1 MKIIE
6 ISSQIKVAITNE
18 EAQMLDKFDES
29 TPALARRELDDRETL
44 IANQLVNK
52 NILSRR
58 KDEQGRIHYKRRT
71 R

>member
-6 ISSQIKVAITNE
+6 ISPQVKVAITNE
-18 EAQMLDKFDES
+18 EAEMLAKFDET
-29 TPALARRELDDRETL
+29 TPAVARRDLDERETL

-58 KDEQGRIHYKRRT
+58 RDEQGTINYKRRP